1 MKVMVKKGVPIARR
15 AREYGGSHQSI
26 YNLLAAVSSPAKE
39 RKARGS
45 KLEPFKSH
53 FVSRLAR
60 FDLPAATLFEAPS
73 TSPASG
79 GRHGP
84 D

>member
-26 YNLLAAVSSPAKE
+26 YYLLAAASSSSAKE
-39 RKARGS
+39 RNARGS
-45 KLEPFKSH
+45 KLDPFKSH
-53 FVSRLAR
+53 FVSRLVR
-60 FDLPAATLFEAPS
+60 FDLPATTLFEAPS

-79 GRHGP
+79 VGG
-84 D
+84 